1 MAFITDILNTIK
13 NARKGKDMRQAIY
26 DGIRQCYNDATGHP
40 ESVAAAVKK
49 IGEVSANLSKE
60 TADRKAEVNT
70 ERKRIDNLIK
80 ELPATAGEYQQS
92 KLVLHSYDNA
102 AVKCTTTSGNY
113 TNVPAFTTDQGGP
126 LSSLYTKKSNYQIA
140 VNKSGLYLFELK
152 IHVNSL
158 IANKRVE
165 LAPFVNDTRI
175 AALASSYNTAGN
187 FTLTQVAA
195 LPLWLSAN
203 DTVDFRIAP
212 IEAVEVRLQLGDVL
226 VYAIDWEDKFKI
238 PDYTGYAAETKDI
251 RTGADGTVY
260 GTAGEAVRKQIGNI
274 TEDKVDKP
282 SVADNNK
289 IPRAK
294 NGGVEWVEVGQP
306 TDEQT
311 NNAVTSWLNNHPE
324 ATTTVQN
331 KSITSEKLS
340 TDLYYKTFPFSV
352 TPQMFGAK
360 GDESDD
366 TDAFIKM
373 FDYVNVKKCKMLIPE
388 GTYVITKDLPK
399 LYKGFCLI
407 GSNAGTSRNETTILD
422 KRQSSKY
429 LIDIDK
435 ELDGF
440 LGGSIENIAF
450 STEGEYENFG
460 IHCSSSW
467 DAHIDNCAFWG
478 YETALKLDGD
488 EAKISNCQ
496 FIFCGSK
503 TEKTTYNYGVVLE
516 NANEKRFDKC
526 HFENSRFFVYILGSS
541 WSNSF
546 NNCKFET
553 ATLNSAI
560 NTSVPT
566 IFLDSIT
573 SNYCTNFVNCDFH
586 ALDLEYYVS
595 KAGIS
600 SYSDVPFMVK
610 AGTNNELNITTCT
623 FVCGP
628 GSGAEMYNQFSQA
641 RFIEATF
648 ANIANCAFIKPS
660 YIVPCVNVNHLNMN
674 GCCIVL
680 DKNGDYSI
688 GEYSEN
694 SPIINTEFGKLAN
707 ISFCLLKSD
716 VDKYYRICNKNF
728 DFVTPRNGLFC
739 RGNELYSNTI
749 FIIIKAHNSN
759 FAIPYEILI
768 SNGESGNLFGC
779 IKGTFVSWSESIGNS
794 NRYYNLQGTG
804 TVTVYFIDDT
814 LAIKLAGFNESF
826 GAFVNFKTIEIL
838 PIDWYICIDYDVS
851 KATKAIEITDPN

>member
-1 MAFITDILNTIK
+1 MDKTIDRWTDSDGNGYAFKDTVARAQNRATIDK
-13 NARKGKDMRQAIY
+13 MNA
-26 DGIRQCYNDATGHP
+26 
-40 ESVAAAVKK
+40 
-49 IGEVSANLSKE
+49 E
-60 TADRKAEVNT
+60 TADRKTEVNT
-70 ERKRIDNLIK
+70 ERKRIDNLIANGTAQTQEIGK
-80 ELPATAGEYQQS
+80 TIVQTKLGSSNMNMDYLAADKYYSGLFDGITFKDTDFFYIPSESGSGADYVGKLLKPGLYHMKFRVKISKDGGLPEIAMRIILKKGSTTIGEYS
-92 KLVLHSYDNA
+92 
-102 AVKCTTTSGNY
+102 
-113 TNVPAFTTDQGGP
+113 
-126 LSSLYTKKSNYQIA
+126 
-140 VNKSGLYLFELK
+140 ELK
-152 IHVNSL
+152 TEYIIFPQTSSSTNMRNVEYIFAITEPTYIKLFVTS
-158 IANKRVE
+158 IADGTGTFGFN
-165 LAPFVNDTRI
+165 
-175 AALASSYNTAGN
+175 ASECTI
-187 FTLTQVAA
+187 T
-195 LPLWLSAN
+195 
-203 DTVDFRIAP
+203 
-212 IEAVEVRLQLGDVL
+212 
-226 VYAIDWEDKFKI
+226 AIDWKGKQSANLSELHDLRI
-238 PDYTGYAAETKDI
+238 
-251 RTGADGTVY
+251 GADGVVHN
-260 GTAGEAVRKQIGNI
+260 TAGEAVRKQIGNL

-324 ATTTVQN
+324 VTTTVQN

-373 FDYVNVKKCKMLIPE
+373 FDYVNIKKCKMLIPE

-660 YIVPCVNVNHLNMN
+660 YIVPCVNVNHLNAN

-707 ISFCLLKSD
+707 ISFRLLMSD

-814 LAIKLAGFNESF
+814 LAIKLAGFNKSF
-826 GAFVNFKTIEIL
+826 GAFVNFKTIENL
-838 PIDWYICIDYDVS
+838 PIDWYTCIDYDVS